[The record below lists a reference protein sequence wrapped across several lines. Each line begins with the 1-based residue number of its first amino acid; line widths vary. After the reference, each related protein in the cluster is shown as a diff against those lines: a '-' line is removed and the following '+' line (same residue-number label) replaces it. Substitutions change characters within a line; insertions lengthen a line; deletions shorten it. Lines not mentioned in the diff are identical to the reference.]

1 MKLTGGSMN
10 NKYYTGH
17 VDFDDIKKLPKE
29 KKEELA
35 TILSEGNNKLKELL
49 LLCWKKKIKTFA
61 CCKGHDKFNLAYL
74 GFEIDDNSI
83 DFVNMLL
90 NNLESTDYSVLSLS
104 SANNY
109 VFDNPNLNRFAF
121 DIQIDYRQSNHLFET
136 LISYLKIRNKKE
148 EVNDLLKH
156 SIIINQIFTNSEIST
171 CIMKTNKD
179 TLRIDI
185 KKALNHST
193 NKYVGSLEKNIESIK
208 SNNKI
213 LCNQYS
219 CNNESLI
226 NFIKCFYK
234 NYNPNKIK
242 RRTNN

>member
-1 MKLTGGSMN
+1 MN

-17 VDFDDIKKLPKE
+17 VDFEDIIKLPKE

-35 TILSEGNNKLKELL
+35 TILSEGNDKLKELL

-61 CCKGHDKFNLAYL
+61 CCKGHDKYNLAYL

-83 DFVNMLL
+83 DYVNMLI

-109 VFDNPNLNRFAF
+109 VFDISNLNRFAF

-156 SIIINQIFTNSEIST
+156 SIIINQIFVNSEIST
-171 CIMKTNKD
+171 CIMKTNRNKM
-179 TLRIDI
+179 RIDI
-185 KKALNHST
+185 TKPKTHNPPHYDGNI
-193 NKYVGSLEKNIESIK
+193 NKVIENIK
-208 SNNKI
+208 SKNKI
-213 LCNQYS
+213 LINQYD

-226 NFIKCFYK
+226 SFIQCFYK

-242 RRTNN
+242 RRTN

>member
-1 MKLTGGSMN
+1 MN

-17 VDFDDIKKLPKE
+17 VDFEDIIKLPKE

-35 TILSEGNNKLKELL
+35 TILSEGNDKLKELL

-61 CCKGHDKFNLAYL
+61 CCKGHDKYNLAYL

-83 DFVNMLL
+83 DFVNFLL
-90 NNLESTDYSVLSLS
+90 NNLEPTDYSVLSIS
-104 SANNY
+104 SANND
-109 VFDNPNLNRFAF
+109 VFDISNLNRFAF

-156 SIIINQIFTNSEIST
+156 SIIINQIFLNSEIST
-171 CIMKTNKD
+171 CIMKTNKNKM
-179 TLRIDI
+179 RIDI
-185 KKALNHST
+185 TKPKTHNPPHYDGNI
-193 NKYVGSLEKNIESIK
+193 NKVIENIK
-208 SNNKI
+208 SKNKI
-213 LCNQYS
+213 LINQYD

-226 NFIKCFYK
+226 SFIRCFYK

-242 RRTNN
+242 RRTN